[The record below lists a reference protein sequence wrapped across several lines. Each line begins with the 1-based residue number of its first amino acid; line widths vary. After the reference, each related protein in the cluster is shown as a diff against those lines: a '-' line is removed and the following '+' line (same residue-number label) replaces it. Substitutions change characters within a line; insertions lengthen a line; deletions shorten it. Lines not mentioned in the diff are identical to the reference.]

1 MTNTITLIIAGQE
14 STLPAEEL
22 SIDRIIAEAHSMGYK
37 EFSVFCND
45 SEVESPDQ
53 FEVIPGATY
62 IIASP
67 DEALDP
73 NDMIVTEEN
82 GAN

>member
-1 MTNTITLIIAGQE
+1 MLF
-14 STLPAEEL
+14 L
-22 SIDRIIAEAHSMGYK
+22 
-37 EFSVFCND
+37 ND
-45 SEVESPDQ
+45 SEVESPED

-73 NDMIVTEEN
+73 NDMIVTEED

>member
-1 MTNTITLIIAGQE
+1 MTDTVTLIIAGQE
-14 STLPAEEL
+14 STIPTDEL
-22 SIDRIIAEAHSMGYK
+22 SIDRIIAEAHSLGYQ

-45 SEVESPDQ
+45 SEVESPDD
-53 FEVIPGATY
+53 FKVIPGATY

-73 NDMIVTEEN
+73 NDMIIEED
-82 GAN
+82 

>member
-1 MTNTITLIIAGQE
+1 MTKTVTLIISGCE

-22 SIDRIIAEAHSMGYK
+22 SIERIIAEAHSLGYK

-45 SEVESPDQ
+45 KEVKNPDE
-53 FEVIPGATY
+53 FKIIPGATY

-73 NDMIVTEEN
+73 NDMIIVEEN
-82 GAN
+82 GA